1 MAFRMKGSHHYGKN
15 PLKQTSR
22 LEKRLDK
29 IAKKARKSE
38 QKGYKKYLK
47 KNKLEDSRSNYM
59 DFMAGGK
66 YYSKRTKRLHK
77 RFEKIEDK
85 LHEEYDKKK

>member
-1 MAFRMKGSHHYGKN
+1 GTEK
-15 PLKQTSR
+15 
-22 LEKRLDK
+22 LERRLDR
-29 IAKKARKSE
+29 IARKARKSE

-47 KNKLEDSRSNYM
+47 KNKKIDTRDNYM

-66 YYSKRTKRLHK
+66 HHSKRTKRLHK

-85 LHEEYDKKK
+85 LHEAYDKKK